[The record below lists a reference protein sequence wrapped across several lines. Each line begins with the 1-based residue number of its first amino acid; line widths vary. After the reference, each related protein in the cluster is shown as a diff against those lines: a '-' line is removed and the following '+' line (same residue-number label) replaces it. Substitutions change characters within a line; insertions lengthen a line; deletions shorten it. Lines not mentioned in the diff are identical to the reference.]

1 MVTLY
6 GHEIAVKIYDVGDE
20 SGVQRLHR
28 TCAAR
33 VQWLK
38 ENSNN
43 NSINGATAE
52 AKHETPSFRRL
63 ANFLPLEVSGGGHK

>member
-6 GHEIAVKIYDVGDE
+6 GHEIAVKIDDVGDE
-20 SGVQRLHR
+20 SGVQRLQQSW
-28 TCAAR
+28 AAR

-43 NSINGATAE
+43 
-52 AKHETPSFRRL
+52 TPST
-63 ANFLPLEVSGGGHK
+63 AQLPRPSTKHHRFVGSLIFYR